1 MLISQD
7 EKQQAANLMTFYL
20 YDKMHRLVVK
30 GECEIPLNFAG
41 AEQATICTYTGPG
54 TGIDGCGYTANFNFP
69 SPVLQLVNFYDDYS
83 FRTGT
88 GFNNTNFPAPVGNYS
103 CGRKTGSIVYVPGQD
118 TRLYKAYYYSMRG
131 NLIREVSSNLRGGY
145 DTTETTYSFTDRPS
159 HSTHTHTAQNAPTLT
174 EAYDYT
180 YDHADRLTKV
190 EHTFGGVK
198 QTLLAHTYDELC
210 RLSHTDYHGSSANRL
225 NYDYNLRGWLTAISG
240 SKFSQSLYYNTGNGT
255 PCYNGNI
262 SSMTWKAGNE
272 TTLRGYKFTYD
283 GLNRML
289 DAVYGESTSLTTNAN
304 RFTEKVTGYDKNG
317 NILALQ
323 RYGQTGASSYGLI
336 DNLTFTLDGN
346 QLNRVDDAV
355 TASAYNNG
363 FEFKDAVKQANEY
376 AYDAN
381 GNLTKDLNKNIS
393 NIQYNCL
400 NLPSKVTFTDG
411 STIEYTYAADGTKL
425 RTKHVINGTT
435 TTTDY
440 CGNVI
445 YENGVQK
452 LLLTEAG
459 YLTLADSKYHYY
471 LQDHQGNNRVVIDQ
485 NGTVEEVN
493 HYYPFGGVFA
503 NSTSVQPYKYNGKE
517 LDTKKGLNWYDYGAR
532 HYDAA
537 IGRFATVDPMAEKLY
552 GWAPYAYCY
561 DNPIKHVD
569 KDGEFPLLS
578 NIIGGGLG
586 ALFEYGTQVTT
597 NILSGGFRMDAFTD
611 VDFADIGI
619 AAAEGFLTSGGSI
632 VKSAVTK
639 TAITIGATIAQS
651 SIDLEPS
658 STGLKTTVNSASEI
672 VGKTVVGLIGG
683 QMKTNA
689 KVNIM
694 ESKSSNKVINQM
706 RQELHD
712 KGEKLQTSKAKQIQ
726 AQNRA
731 RNEMVKKVNATIS
744 DKVNGIMGNT
754 ASATIQN
761 SIEELQKKK
770 K

>member
-1 MLISQD
+1 MNS
-7 EKQQAANLMTFYL
+7 AAGPIYSAFYYDPKGRMT
-20 YDKMHRLVVK
+20 RQV
-30 GECEIPLNFAG
+30 
-41 AEQATICTYTGPG
+41 Q
-54 TGIDGCGYTANFNFP
+54 
-69 SPVLQLVNFYDDYS
+69 
-83 FRTGT
+83 
-88 GFNNTNFPAPVGNYS
+88 
-103 CGRKTGSIVYVPGQD
+103 
-118 TRLYKAYYYSMRG
+118 
-131 NLIREVSSNLRGGY
+131 SNLAGGY
-145 DTTETTYSFTDRPS
+145 DMKDIQYSFTGKPEVV
-159 HSTHTHTAQNAPTLT
+159 THLHTATNQPSVT
-174 EAYDYT
+174 ENYAYT
-180 YDHADRLTKV
+180 YDPNERLTKV
-190 EHTFGGVK
+190 EHTLGGVTV
-198 QTLLAHTYDELC
+198 TLVSNTYDELG
-210 RLSHTDYHGSSANRL
+210 RLQSKTLHGLEANRL
-225 NYDYNLRGWLTAISG
+225 TYDYNLRGWLTAING
-240 SKFSQSLYYNTGNGT
+240 NKFSQALHYTDGPGT

-262 SSMTWKAGNE
+262 SSMTWQAGGE
-272 TTLRGYKFTYD
+272 TTTRGYKFTYD

-289 DAVYGESTSLTTNAN
+289 DAVYGEGTSLNTNVN

-323 RYGQTGASSYGLI
+323 RYGQTGTSSYGLI

-355 TASAYNNG
+355 TSSAYNNG

-393 NIQYNCL
+393 NIQYNSL

-425 RTKHVINGTT
+425 KVVHKIGSTT

-485 NGTVEEVN
+485 NGTVEETN

-503 NSTSVQPYKYNGKE
+503 STSSVQPYKYNGKE